1 MNGTSIF
8 EYSSIKVSGTNFMF
22 KYWPNFL
29 GGKLEI
35 LKTNRRVA
43 CAMYIALC
51 TRTRISMLCDF
62 RVELG
67 TFVECEPT
75 SIVPTFQTSIHEGR
89 AV

>member
-8 EYSSIKVSGTNFMF
+8 EYSSIKVSGTNFKF

-29 GGKLEI
+29 GGKLEK

-75 SIVPTFQTSIHEGR
+75 SIVLTFQTSIHEAR